1 MSKFYADLST
11 TIADLVQR
19 IQVLESQTSDVPPV
33 APFELTVSMPLTLSW
48 KYPGINKAIKAFELT
63 LCDTV
68 TRITDISERTYT
80 VDPVAR
86 NMSHMSDYDW
96 TIVAI
101 GQNDSRS
108 TVASSHFTYI
118 KMDAIMITYPLDDS
132 SRTWT
137 GQMTCYKN
145 TTVKF
150 ISSFRIVPKNL
161 EVLFNDSNMFSI
173 PSLYTLYATN
183 DGVTFT
189 NLYTGPGVRV
199 RAQANTHKVALHCT
213 ESFTTFYFM
222 VYSFT
227 SGSSCEIQSFS
238 L

>member
-173 PSLYTLYATN
+173 HRPGRTCTSTSKYTQ
-183 DGVTFT
+183 G
-189 NLYTGPGVRV
+189 GI
-199 RAQANTHKVALHCT
+199 ALHRIIHDILLHGVQFH
-213 ESFTTFYFM
+213 EW
-222 VYSFT
+222 V
-227 SGSSCEIQSFS
+227 ILRDPIIFS
-238 L
+238 VNYLHHALFSVSLNK